1 MYKGVL
7 DTPLSELQHHG
18 VKGMKWGVSKYK
30 DNRKQAVKYLR
41 ERDKQSPIKQRV
53 EAASSDKAKA
63 LKKRTRNYESAK
75 LDNSYHKTTRS
86 SNKLQK
92 AENKMNKAKK
102 AYSKAED
109 TRKIY
114 TKDYNKAA
122 YNYDKLVKK
131 SANLPISIKLTP
143 KRSAAKKALTNLA
156 TNGTL
161 NYAFGAIGAPTQF
174 TTNMYTNTSNNRTAY
189 TRKDRYASAVKSAQI
204 AKQRKK

>member
-1 MYKGVL
+1 MYKGIL

-41 ERDKQSPIKQRV
+41 ERDKESVIKQRV
-53 EAASSDKAKA
+53 DAASLAKAKT
-63 LKKRTRNYESAK
+63 LKKRISNYESAK

-92 AENKMNKAKK
+92 TEYKMNKAKK
-102 AYSKAED
+102 VYSKAED

-131 SANLPISIKLTP
+131 SANLPINIKLTP

-156 TNGTL
+156 ANGAL
-161 NYAFGAIGAPTQF
+161 NFAFGAIGAPAAL
-174 TTNMYTNTSNNRTAY
+174 TTNMYTNTTNNRTAY
-189 TRKDRYASAVKSAQI
+189 TRKDRYASAVRSAQI
-204 AKQRKK
+204 AKQRNK

>member
-1 MYKGVL
+1 MYKGIL
-7 DTPLSELQHHG
+7 DTSLSELQHHG

-41 ERDKQSPIKQRV
+41 KRDKESVIKQRV
-53 EAASSDKAKA
+53 DAASLAKAKT
-63 LKKRTRNYESAK
+63 LKKRISNYESAK

-92 AENKMNKAKK
+92 AENKMNKGKK

-131 SANLPISIKLTP
+131 SANLPINIKLTP

-156 TNGTL
+156 ANGTL
-161 NYAFGAIGAPTQF
+161 NFAFGAIGAPTAL
-174 TTNMYTNTSNNRTAY
+174 TTNMYTNTTSNRTAY
-189 TRKDRYASAVKSAQI
+189 TRKDRYASAVRSAQI
-204 AKQRKK
+204 AKQRNK